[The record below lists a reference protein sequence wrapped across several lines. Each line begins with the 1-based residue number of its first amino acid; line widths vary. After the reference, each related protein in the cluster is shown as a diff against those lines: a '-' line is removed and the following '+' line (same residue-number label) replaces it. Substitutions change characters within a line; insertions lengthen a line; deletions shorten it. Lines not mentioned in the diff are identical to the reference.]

1 MRLVAEEWSAVVLSQ
16 EEFEE
21 LDRLAAKVSDA
32 LRLEFVGARIREKP
46 LPDGDHSTMVG
57 WAARA
62 FASADP
68 GWWLTQGRGLRV
80 GVGSGSNVRPDGTLA
95 PSEAFV
101 GQGEWV
107 PADEVLMVLDVTSR
121 DPETSGRDRR
131 EKPRLYAESGIPVYV
146 LVDRDSHE
154 VKVHSQSDGVRYGQ
168 VVTVPFGKAVSL
180 PEPVG
185 IELDTEPLKEW
196 AR

>member
-1 MRLVAEEWSAVVLSQ
+1 MSLVAEERSAVVLSQ
-16 EEFEE
+16 EE
-21 LDRLAAKVSDA
+21 
-32 LRLEFVGARIREKP
+32 
-46 LPDGDHSTMVG
+46 
-57 WAARA
+57 

-80 GVGSGSNVRPDGTLA
+80 GVGSESNVRPDGTLA

-101 GQGEWV
+101 GLGEWA

-121 DPETSGRDRR
+121 DPESICRDRT
-131 EKPRLYAESGIPVYV
+131 EKPRLYAESGIPVY
-146 LVDRDSHE
+146 LLIDRGTRE
-154 VKVHSQSDGVRYGQ
+154 VTVHSRPDGARYEQ
-168 VVTVPFGKAVSL
+168 RVTVAFGKAVTL
-180 PEPVG
+180 PDPVG